1 MFVWPF
7 LFKGMGGRVRLHGLP
22 WTIFVPTQT
31 LSHQKLP
38 MGVKENS
45 PAGITIPTIPS
56 EPELL
61 PFYELN
67 LISEPTVTLGQSELW
82 TPVHAKQ
89 KGEREHHPELQGLS
103 NSRLRF
109 VSEFLHV
116 DFYQSRVVIRLLVA
130 FRFGIFE
137 FVVCFGVFK
146 CVG

>member
-1 MFVWPF
+1 MDNFRPYPNF
-7 LFKGMGGRVRLHGLP
+7 IPPKIAHGGEREQSSWNNP
-22 WTIFVPTQT
+22 P
-31 LSHQKLP
+31 
-38 MGVKENS
+38 
-45 PAGITIPTIPS
+45 IPTIPS